1 MSLKEQVEFIYEGL
15 EESLK
20 NIKDIKNRIAY
31 SEDNFVLMN
40 YLTVIENILSNLTAE
55 IKYADKNDKRIL
67 STVNNLM
74 PVIIYLSIMLVSYFK
89 KKIDLET
96 LERFLIKIEMDIY
109 RLGYTEFV
117 TFYGIKE

>member
-1 MSLKEQVEFIYEGL
+1 MPNMTQRYAHLKPGF
-15 EESLK
+15 LK
-20 NIKDIKNRIAY
+20 K
-31 SEDNFVLMN
+31 E
-40 YLTVIENILSNLTAE
+40 IEKE
-55 IKYADKNDKRIL
+55 
-67 STVNNLM
+67 TVNNLM